1 MTNKSEQAYKTIGE
15 VAEILE
21 LKSKNKGVF
30 STHTIRFWETQFK
43 QVKPKLL
50 NSNRRY
56 YDQKTIDILK
66 KIKFLLKDQ
75 GMTINGVKKILDNP
89 NNKDTLNKRNIVIE
103 GFSFAPSESKRD
115 YMFEL
120 NTIIT
125 TLKLVN

>member
-1 MTNKSEQAYKTIGE
+1 MTNKSENAYKTIGE

-75 GMTINGVKKILDNP
+75 GMTINGVRKILDNS
-89 NNKDTLNKRNIVIE
+89 NNNDTLNLDETSNNSIRTNNFKNKVLKISKIV
-103 GFSFAPSESKRD
+103 K
-115 YMFEL
+115 
-120 NTIIT
+120 N
-125 TLKLVN
+125 LKNYK

>member
-1 MTNKSEQAYKTIGE
+1 MTDKSDNAYKSIGE

-66 KIKFLLKDQ
+66 KIKFLLKNK
-75 GMTINGVKKILDNP
+75 GMTIKGVKIELENTKSELDGFDNKTINKKNIKNKLSKIA
-89 NNKDTLNKRNIVIE
+89 
-103 GFSFAPSESKRD
+103 S
-115 YMFEL
+115 
-120 NTIIT
+120 II
-125 TLKLVN
+125 KSIKSNG